1 MSAYADLRKQS
12 WIPRRRRLFSER
24 HALVQ
29 IVEEVLEEH
38 HCVDR
43 LGRRVRG
50 FGCSIG
56 TIINT
61 RLPSAEDRQ
70 ASWGRQERS
79 WLARLEAFSPRTCH
93 PLPCN

>member
-61 RLPSAEDRQ
+61 RLPSAERP
-70 ASWGRQERS
+70 ASIMGPPGAI
-79 WLARLEAFSPRTCH
+79 LASQT
-93 PLPCN
+93 